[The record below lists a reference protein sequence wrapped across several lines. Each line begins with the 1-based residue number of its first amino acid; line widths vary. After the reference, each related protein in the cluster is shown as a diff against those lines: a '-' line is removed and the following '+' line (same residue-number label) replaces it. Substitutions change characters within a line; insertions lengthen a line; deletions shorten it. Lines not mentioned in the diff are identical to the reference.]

1 MLINCLEEPIATATW
16 LIAVT
21 SIRPEE
27 IAFKWKDLN
36 AEKRELKI
44 VRAVNQGELH
54 TPKYHRMNRP
64 IRLTE
69 ADVERLLALKERVN
83 GQEEDWMF
91 PNRIKNGSIMKSGPI
106 WHETLL
112 ARRIQPVAREL
123 GLPHITWQLQTLGS
137 DTDGSQK
144 DHLDHYG
151 IDLPKSA
158 APLMKYAERIFS
170 RPAYIEALTPSEK
183 VMRR

>member
-1 MLINCLEEPIATATW
+1 MGTELDLRCRCEVRIHPVQSRPSCGSSAGGNQGRAGAPDSNQLSLLIDRLDEPIATATW

-69 ADVERLLALKERVN
+69 NDVERLPSVEGERQRAR
-83 GQEEDWMF
+83 GRLD
-91 PNRIKNGSIMKSGPI
+91 ISKS
-106 WHETLL
+106 
-112 ARRIQPVAREL
+112 
-123 GLPHITWQLQTLGS
+123 
-137 DTDGSQK
+137 
-144 DHLDHYG
+144 Y
-151 IDLPKSA
+151 
-158 APLMKYAERIFS
+158 
-170 RPAYIEALTPSEK
+170 
-183 VMRR
+183 

>member
-1 MLINCLEEPIATATW
+1 
-16 LIAVT
+16 VT
-21 SIRPEE
+21 SIRPQE

-64 IRLTE
+64 IRLAE

-91 PNRIKNGSIMKSGPI
+91 PN
-106 WHETLL
+106 L
-112 ARRIQPVAREL
+112 
-123 GLPHITWQLQTLGS
+123 
-137 DTDGSQK
+137 
-144 DHLDHYG
+144 Y
-151 IDLPKSA
+151 
-158 APLMKYAERIFS
+158 
-170 RPAYIEALTPSEK
+170 
-183 VMRR
+183 